1 MLDRASWVAS
11 GHHIEVAL
19 ADGPSDVF
27 VRVAGEGPWCT
38 LVHGYLTSSWDW
50 AHVADAL
57 EAERRTLALDLL
69 GFGASAK
76 PHDHRYSIHEQ
87 ADIVEACWRAEGVA
101 ATHLVSHDYGDSVAQ
116 ELVARA
122 LEGTLGVGEP
132 AVVVHPQRGH
142 LPRPAPPHGRPD
154 DAARSRPRPGHRR
167 RHQRGDVRH
176 RAARRPRPRRCA
188 GRRAGPALRGAVRPR
203 RSRHAGSPHPLH
215 RRPSRARRALD
226 PRPRAKPRPA
236 ALRVGPRRSRLGCP
250 RPGSPARALPRGS
263 RRRARRRRPLPAM
276 EAPAQV
282 APLLLF
288 PRYSKAQAPAIAST
302 TPCLS

>member
-1 MLDRASWVAS
+1 VLDRAAWVAS
-11 GHHIEVAL
+11 GHHTEVAL

-27 VRVAGEGPWCT
+27 VRVAGSGPWCT
-38 LVHGYLTSSWDW
+38 LVHGYPTSSWDW

-122 LEGTLGVGEP
+122 LDGTLGVELLSWCILNGGVYPDLHRPTVGQTMLLDPDHGQAIADAISEDTFATALLGVLGP
-132 AVVVHPQRGH
+132 AGAPAAELAQHYSALCDRGGRDMLARLIH
-142 LPRPAPPHGRPD
+142 YIGDRREHAARWIHALEHSPVPPHFMWGPEDPVSGAHVLPR
-154 DAARSRPRPGHRR
+154 
-167 RHQRGDVRH
+167 
-176 RAARRPRPRRCA
+176 
-188 GRRAGPALRGAVRPR
+188 LRERF
-203 RSRHAGSPHPLH
+203 
-215 RRPSRARRALD
+215 
-226 PRPRAKPRPA
+226 PA
-236 ALRVGPRRSRLGCP
+236 AHVAELAGVGHYPQW
-250 RPGSPARALPRGS
+250 
-263 RRRARRRRPLPAM
+263 

-288 PRYSKAQAPAIAST
+288 SRQ
-302 TPCLS
+302 